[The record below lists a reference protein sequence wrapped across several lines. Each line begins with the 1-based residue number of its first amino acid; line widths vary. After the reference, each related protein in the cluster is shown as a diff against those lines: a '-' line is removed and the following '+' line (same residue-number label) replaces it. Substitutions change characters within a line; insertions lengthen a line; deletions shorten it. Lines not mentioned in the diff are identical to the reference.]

1 MSDPDDLHIVDV
13 HDHAHMAAVSDLF
26 DRVWGR
32 DAAAGR
38 IMSPEVLTA
47 IAHAGGQVSAVFE
60 DDDLVAATAAF
71 VGLDDG
77 QVFLHSHIT
86 GVLGTHTS
94 RGIGRALK
102 WHQRDWCLGR
112 GIGHVRWT
120 FDPLVRRNAWLNLG
134 LLGARA
140 LRVERDL
147 YGRVPDVRNAGAP
160 TDRLLVD
167 WELDAP
173 RVRAAA
179 GGRAAAPDVDALR
192 RTGAMVLV
200 DVGGS
205 GQAVVGSQVPPDVEH
220 GARWLVRI
228 PPDIERLRSE
238 DSVLADEWA
247 VVVREVL
254 TTAFRAGA
262 DIRAVTPDGWYLL
275 AAGGPRELSG
285 D

>member
-1 MSDPDDLHIVDV
+1 MSDPDDLPIVDL
-13 HDHAHMAAVSDLF
+13 HDHVHMVAVSDLF

-205 GQAVVGSQVPPDVEH
+205 GQAVVGSQVPQDVEH